1 MPICGIKLIF
11 RKPAALEQ
19 LRKVAAVSY
28 EVAGPLPLVA
38 HFQKQ
43 NNLGIRSVRCA
54 EGPNPAGQ
62 GPGREVEKAGPMPSI
77 YPINT
82 LFKLDVAGCGRFLE
96 PRLRV

>member
-38 HFQKQ
+38 HFH
-43 NNLGIRSVRCA
+43 NLGIRSVRCA

-62 GPGREVEKAGPMPSI
+62 GPGREVEKADPMPSI
-77 YPINT
+77 YPSI
-82 LFKLDVAGCGRFLE
+82 LYSS
-96 PRLRV
+96 